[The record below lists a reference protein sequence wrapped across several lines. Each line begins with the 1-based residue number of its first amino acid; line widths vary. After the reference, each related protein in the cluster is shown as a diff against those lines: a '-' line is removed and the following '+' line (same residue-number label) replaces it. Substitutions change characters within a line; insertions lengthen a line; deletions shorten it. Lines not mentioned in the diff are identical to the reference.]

1 MKELFNRLKSE
12 SLFLIATLF
21 AVITSFI
28 SLPKFSYIDTHVLM
42 ILFNLMVV
50 VELYKKE
57 NILDFI
63 AISFLKKY
71 SNQRVICAVLIFLVF
86 FFSMFL
92 TNDVALITFVPL
104 TIIIGK
110 KSNFSTL
117 KIIILE
123 TIAANLGCAL
133 TPMGS
138 PQNIFIFSK
147 YAPSA
152 FEFFKV
158 TIGISALGLVILLAI
173 NFFTPKDQLS
183 FELDIPILNKNLN
196 VLFSS
201 TIFILVLM
209 NIFFKFPIT
218 YVTLLNLTYLILRK
232 ENIFKELDWLLLA
245 TFVSFFIFVGNL
257 SNITFIKEIMTNL
270 LATDLGIYLT
280 GIFMS
285 QIISNV
291 PAAILISGFTAEWK
305 PLLIGVNIGGLGT
318 LIASLASLISYKLYL
333 DEYPEDKKEYFK
345 VFSIL
350 NFSILI
356 LLGSLFILFI

>member
-110 KSNFSTL
+110 KSNFST
-117 KIIILE
+117 
-123 TIAANLGCAL
+123 
-133 TPMGS
+133 
-138 PQNIFIFSK
+138 
-147 YAPSA
+147 
-152 FEFFKV
+152 
-158 TIGISALGLVILLAI
+158 
-173 NFFTPKDQLS
+173 
-183 FELDIPILNKNLN
+183 
-196 VLFSS
+196 
-201 TIFILVLM
+201 
-209 NIFFKFPIT
+209 
-218 YVTLLNLTYLILRK
+218 
-232 ENIFKELDWLLLA
+232 
-245 TFVSFFIFVGNL
+245 
-257 SNITFIKEIMTNL
+257 
-270 LATDLGIYLT
+270 
-280 GIFMS
+280 
-285 QIISNV
+285 
-291 PAAILISGFTAEWK
+291 
-305 PLLIGVNIGGLGT
+305 
-318 LIASLASLISYKLYL
+318 
-333 DEYPEDKKEYFK
+333 
-345 VFSIL
+345 
-350 NFSILI
+350 
-356 LLGSLFILFI
+356 